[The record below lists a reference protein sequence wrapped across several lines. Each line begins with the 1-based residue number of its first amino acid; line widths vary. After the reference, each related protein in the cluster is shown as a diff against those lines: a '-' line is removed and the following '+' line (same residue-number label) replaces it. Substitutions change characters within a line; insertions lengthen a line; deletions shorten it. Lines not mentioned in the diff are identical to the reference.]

1 MARRRRG
8 GDDALN
14 PWPGYVDALST
25 LLMVIIF
32 VLLVFVLAQAFLS
45 VALTG
50 RDRAL
55 DRLNRQVA
63 ELTDMLSLER
73 GRGGELQQSVA
84 QLNRDLVAAQQSR
97 DVLTRNL
104 SGLREEQARVAAD
117 RDTLRAERDRLSA
130 QLADAGL
137 QSQAAQARNEQL
149 QARVA
154 ETAGRTDQAGQES
167 AGLAAQLADLR
178 RQLAQARTAAAQVQ
192 AELNRTVQADRA
204 TIDARVADVARL
216 NDQLRTLQALR
227 DELDRQVKDAAVR
240 ATTEEQRRQA
250 VTAQLGEEKAL
261 GESARARVALLS
273 QQMDQ
278 LRAQLGQIASALD
291 IAQTAGRD
299 KDAQIVNLGSQL
311 NVALASKVEEL
322 QRYRSE
328 FFGRLREVL
337 TGRPGIQ
344 VVGDRFVFQSEVLFP
359 VGSADMTPAGQDQIR
374 QLATTLKG
382 IANDI
387 PRDVKWILR
396 VDGHADRQPTTRG
409 QFASNWELSA
419 QRAINVVKLLIEE
432 GVPATHLAAT
442 GFGEFQP
449 LDGGETP
456 QSYARNR
463 RIELRLTDR

>member
-8 GDDALN
+8 GEDALN

-84 QLNRDLVAAQQSR
+84 QLNRDLLVAQQSR
-97 DVLTRNL
+97 DSLARDL
-104 SGLREEQARVAAD
+104 SGLREQQAQVAAD
-117 RDTLRAERDRLSA
+117 RDALRAERDRLSTR
-130 QLADAGL
+130 LADAGL
-137 QSQAAQARNEQL
+137 QSQAATARNEQL
-149 QARVA
+149 QARLA
-154 ETAGRTDQAGQES
+154 ETAGRTDQAGQETAAL
-167 AGLAAQLADLR
+167 AGQLADLR
-178 RQLAQARTAAAQVQ
+178 RQLAQVQ
-192 AELNRTVQADRA
+192 AEMSRTTQADRA
-204 TIDARVADVARL
+204 TIAARVADVARL
-216 NDQLRTLQALR
+216 NEQLRTLQALR
-227 DELDRQVKDAAVR
+227 DELERQAKDAAGR

-250 VTAQLGEEKAL
+250 LAAQLSEEKNL
-261 GESARARVALLS
+261 GDSARARVALLS

-291 IAQTAGRD
+291 LAEKGGRD

-322 QRYRSE
+322 QRYRSD

-337 TGRPGIQ
+337 AGRPGIQ

-359 VGSADMTPAGQDQIR
+359 AGSADMTGAGQEQIR
-374 QLATTLKG
+374 QLATTVKNLVAT
-382 IANDI
+382 IPADI
-387 PRDVKWILR
+387 QWILR
-396 VDGHADRQPTTRG
+396 VDGHADRSPTTRG

-419 QRAINVVKLLIEE
+419 QRAINVVKLLVDE

-449 LDGGETP
+449 LDGAETP
-456 QSYARNR
+456 QSLARNR
-463 RIELRLTDR
+463 RIEIRLTDR